1 MRSLPVIV
9 VPADSH
15 VSPELIDAA
24 VAEADRRAGGRPVRV
39 EVMIPAV
46 LPPTL
51 PIGACPPRLAAR
63 LTALRDA
70 ARAALDARGMRG
82 RAAIVPCR
90 NVPALLQASG
100 PAETLIVVG
109 RAGWGVRRA
118 AHGVAAE
125 LAFIT
130 GTEPRARRGPARATQ
145 PRPVAE

>member
-1 MRSLPVIV
+1 MRRRAVIV

-15 VSPELIDAA
+15 VSPALIGAA

-39 EVMIPAV
+39 EVIIPAV

-63 LTALRDA
+63 LAALRDA

-90 NVPALLQASG
+90 NVPALLHATG
-100 PAETLIVVG
+100 PAEALIVVG

-118 AHGVAAE
+118 AHGVAAD
-125 LAFIT
+125 LAFMT
-130 GTEPRARRGPARATQ
+130 GTRTRTRGVAVPATQ
-145 PRPVAE
+145 PRPVVE

>member
-1 MRSLPVIV
+1 MRRRAVIV

-39 EVMIPAV
+39 EVIVPAV

-63 LTALRDA
+63 LAALRDA

-90 NVPALLQASG
+90 NVPALLHATG

-109 RAGWGVRRA
+109 RAGWSVRRA
-118 AHGVAAE
+118 AHGVAAD
-125 LAFIT
+125 LAFVT
-130 GTEPRARRGPARATQ
+130 GTGVRRHRAPAPAATPRT
-145 PRPVAE
+145 VVE

>member
-1 MRSLPVIV
+1 MRRRAVIV

-24 VAEADRRAGGRPVRV
+24 VAEAGRRAGGRPVRV

-63 LTALRDA
+63 LAALRDA
-70 ARAALDARGMRG
+70 ARSALDARGMRG

-90 NVPALLQASG
+90 NVPALLHATG

-118 AHGVAAE
+118 AHGVASD
-125 LAFIT
+125 LAFMT
-130 GTEPRARRGPARATQ
+130 GTRSRTRRGAAPAAQ